1 MVSFETHYSR
11 LPPKFT
17 TRRPPLSNLEALL
30 TELSGTG
37 REREQMAGAL
47 DILAFAPVPVRPPA
61 ALRNRIVLAIQQ
73 PQGPSFVEGGSF
85 FARASQLEWDE
96 RAPGIH
102 VKTLYFEPDTGSR
115 TALVRLASATAFPP
129 HTHRGIKDV
138 YMLEGEM
145 WVGEVQ
151 MRPGD
156 YCRAPEG
163 SDHADVRSG
172 PQGSLS
178 VVVSR

>member
-1 MVSFETHYSR
+1 MSNLDALMAE
-11 LPPKFT
+11 
-17 TRRPPLSNLEALL
+17 LSNSAD
-30 TELSGTG
+30 G
-37 REREQMAGAL
+37 RERMAGA
-47 DILAFAPVPVRPPA
+47 
-61 ALRNRIVLAIQQ
+61 
-73 PQGPSFVEGGSF
+73 
-85 FARASQLEWDE
+85 
-96 RAPGIH
+96 
-102 VKTLYFEPDTGSR
+102 LYFEPDTGAR
-115 TALVRLASATAFPP
+115 TALVRMAAGTAFPP
-129 HTHRGIKDV
+129 HEHRGTEDV
-138 YMLEGEM
+138 YLLEGEM